1 MDREIVEKLFAD
13 GADEEEVRAE
23 IAEAQRLGVTGV
35 PFFIFAQRFGV
46 PGAQGADVLAAAID
60 RARKSLA
67 GIEAA

>member
-1 MDREIVEKLFAD
+1 MDGEVVEKLFAE
-13 GADEEEVRAE
+13 GADEEEVRGE

-46 PGAQGADVLAAAID
+46 PGAQNSDVLAKAID
-60 RARKSLA
+60 QARKSLA